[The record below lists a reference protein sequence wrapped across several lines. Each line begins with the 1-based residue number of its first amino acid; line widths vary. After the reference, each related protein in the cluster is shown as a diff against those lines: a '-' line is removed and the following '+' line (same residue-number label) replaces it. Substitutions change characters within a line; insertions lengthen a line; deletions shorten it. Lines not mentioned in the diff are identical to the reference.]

1 MSKIKPPVR
10 LATPLVP
17 ARKDARK
24 SVPSSGHAKRVEAD
38 KQALLELEQSLR
50 LQSYTIRLPH
60 SHPLFSGKDMR
71 RTAFPSSPVHI
82 VMIQKDK

>member
-1 MSKIKPPVR
+1 MSRIKPPIR

-17 ARKDARK
+17 ARKK
-24 SVPSSGHAKRVEAD
+24 SSQGASRSGHAKRVEAD

-60 SHPLFSGKDMR
+60 SHPLFSGRDMR
-71 RTAFPSSPVHI
+71 RTTFPSSPVP
-82 VMIQKDK
+82 VVRIQKDK